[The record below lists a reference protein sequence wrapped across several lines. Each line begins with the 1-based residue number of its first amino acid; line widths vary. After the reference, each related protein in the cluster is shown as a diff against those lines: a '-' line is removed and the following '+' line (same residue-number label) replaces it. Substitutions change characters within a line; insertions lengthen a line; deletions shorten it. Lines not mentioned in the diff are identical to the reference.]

1 MVLKITKET
10 WEKCVITTVKYYEK
24 KDIIELWQK
33 MNDVE
38 RETGHLNI
46 SDTALRRIK
55 KYCGK
60 KMKDITEKEKKNAK
74 HFLKIKMVFLLLKSL
89 QAI

>member
-1 MVLKITKET
+1 
-10 WEKCVITTVKYYEK
+10 
-24 KDIIELWQK
+24 
-33 MNDVE
+33 MNDVT

-60 KMKDITEKEKKNAK
+60 KIKDITEKEKKIRII
-74 HFLKIKMVFLLLKSL
+74 F
-89 QAI
+89 